1 LNETKKKWKTDIEN
15 HDRSNLKLREEIS
28 KQINLSRLNQKIKRQ
43 NSTIVRQQSIIKE
56 LRLKIKHLEKE
67 KSKI

>member
-1 LNETKKKWKTDIEN
+1 LWCLFLLHLAHRAKI
-15 HDRSNLKLREEIS
+15 
-28 KQINLSRLNQKIKRQ
+28 KQINLSRLNQKVKRQ

-67 KSKI
+67 KGKI